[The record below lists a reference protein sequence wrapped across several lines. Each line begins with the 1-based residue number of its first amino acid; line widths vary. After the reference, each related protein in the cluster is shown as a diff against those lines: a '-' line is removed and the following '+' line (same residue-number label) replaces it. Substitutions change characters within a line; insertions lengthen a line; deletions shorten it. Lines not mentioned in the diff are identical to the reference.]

1 MEGGDSPQKPE
12 GEQLPDSDRK
22 LNRFILGAVVGGL
35 VVYFYTS
42 GNLAAT
48 IAGAVIVGLLVSLL
62 WK

>member
-1 MEGGDSPQKPE
+1 MEGGDSSQKPE

-22 LNRFILGAVVGGL
+22 QNRFILGAIAGGL
-35 VVYFYTS
+35 AVYFYTS